1 MADVVVSG
9 VWWLHE
15 TRGSNVYLVEAAD
28 GQFVLVDT
36 GFRDS
41 ADGIEREI
49 ERIVAGRPVTKILL
63 THGHFDHA
71 GAAGSLR
78 ERLHATVVAGRADC
92 DERDGRLL
100 LAQRAGRSHIT
111 RRLASVVMHRQ
122 QPVVEVDCPIE
133 GEVEVVPGIVGIP
146 IPGHTPGSYCYLDTA
161 RGVAFVGDLV
171 ISHVDG
177 LARPLPSSNTDE
189 VQYLQTLREFA
200 DRAPE
205 VGCPGHGVPV
215 LSGFGTQVLGL
226 SLLPRGVTGM
236 FSVVRFRRLLR
247 FTFGMS
253 RRRKKSGD

>member
-1 MADVVVSG
+1 VADVVVPG

-36 GFRDS
+36 GFLDS

-49 ERIVAGRPVTKILL
+49 DRIVAGRPVTKILL

-78 ERLHATVVAGRADC
+78 ERLKATVVAGRADC
-92 DERDGRLL
+92 EDHDGRFF
-100 LAQRAGRSHIT
+100 LAQRAGRSHFT
-111 RRLASVVMHRQ
+111 RRLAGLFLRRH
-122 QPVVEVDCPIE
+122 QPIVEVACPIE
-133 GEVEVVPGIVGIP
+133 GEAEVAPGILAIP

-189 VQYLQTLREFA
+189 VQYLDTLRQFA
-200 DRAPE
+200 DRAPD
-205 VGCPGHGVPV
+205 VGCPGHGKPV
-215 LSGFGTQVLGL
+215 LSDFDTQVLGL
-226 SLLPRGVTGM
+226 SLLPRGITGM